1 MIGQQHSYHGG
12 GAASHL
18 LHAAESLDVQL
29 LRVISYSSQYCCG
42 YPASTRSPF
51 PRLCKQG
58 VPREG
63 EAGICIVEAIC
74 DACYALHP
82 VHYYHK
88 QNMSNLDISTNRQS
102 KTIRSYKFIST
113 KFFNMLSL

>member
-1 MIGQQHSYHGG
+1 MTGIEYGILGYGAGILNHGILTQR
-12 GAASHL
+12 ASTERKYCKTPFFRL
-18 LHAAESLDVQL
+18 FIKADYLDVPL
-29 LRVISYSSQYCCG
+29 LREEVIFCSQYCCD
-42 YPASTRSPF
+42 YLTSTRSPF

-82 VHYYHK
+82 
-88 QNMSNLDISTNRQS
+88 
-102 KTIRSYKFIST
+102 
-113 KFFNMLSL
+113 